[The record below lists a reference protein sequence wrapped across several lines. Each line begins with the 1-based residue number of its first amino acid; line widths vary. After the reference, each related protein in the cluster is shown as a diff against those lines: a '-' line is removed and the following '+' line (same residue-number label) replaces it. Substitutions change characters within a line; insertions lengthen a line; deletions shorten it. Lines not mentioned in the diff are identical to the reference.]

1 MSFMECTLVVTAGW
15 CSSLA
20 SKLAGSPKNEPFR
33 WQKWPIVSESANRNH
48 SPDHRLSRTRHR
60 YASNQLSYLD
70 IVQSRRDATTP
81 AFEREFRA
89 TSRKDPA
96 LVRTLE
102 ELIEIL
108 SGDPHNR
115 SGRHKIKK
123 LVGLKPG
130 EGQWRVRWR
139 DYRLRYDILGS
150 EVVLHS
156 FRHRKDAY

>member
-1 MSFMECTLVVTAGW
+1 MAG
-15 CSSLA
+15 
-20 SKLAGSPKNEPFR
+20 PFR
-33 WQKWPIVSESANRNH
+33 V
-48 SPDHRLSRTRHR
+48 L
-60 YASNQLSYLD
+60 
-70 IVQSRRDATTP
+70 TTS

-89 TSRKDPA
+89 ISKKDSV
-96 LVRTLE
+96 LVRVLE

-108 SGDPHNR
+108 SSDPHNH

-123 LVGLKPG
+123 LAGLKSG

-139 DYRLRYDILGS
+139 DYRLRYDIFQN